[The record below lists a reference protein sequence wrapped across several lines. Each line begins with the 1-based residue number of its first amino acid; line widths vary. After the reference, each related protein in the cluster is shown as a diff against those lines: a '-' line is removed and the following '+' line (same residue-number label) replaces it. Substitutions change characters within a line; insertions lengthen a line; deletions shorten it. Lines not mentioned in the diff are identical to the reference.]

1 MGFAKQKP
9 HEGTVTGVDG
19 GIHKMPRDAAVAA
32 GDGGAVSG
40 ENGEIAE

>member
-1 MGFAKQKP
+1 MAAS
-9 HEGTVTGVDG
+9 
-19 GIHKMPRDAAVAA
+19 IKMPRDAAVAT